1 MFRRLIDYP
10 AWIGHCRRWINPVN
24 GISIHENLLNVRGL
38 GGYIGI
44 HCGGALPIC
53 YLTFRQENTGEWMVG
68 QINVIGAL
76 QDIGPGDGA
85 TTLIPGSHKSAMRHP
100 KLLEQTY
107 RSDDA
112 AGNQFGM
119 KELYL
124 EAGDV
129 LMLTDAITHGSA
141 ARTNDG
147 YRRHHPV
154 PLLAAIPAQPLPLRA
169 ERRAAGK
176 PRRRTARHR
185 PADPPALR
193 PGPRPLAR
201 PISATSGRSQPFR
214 LSLFFGFSIAPGRF
228 RLPGGARQL
237 PGLPRPPESGGFAH
251 AHQRPCHADVI
262 SCGASSSYSSR
273 GITWDPVPE
282 VGVDLFGQVPATL
295 RGDETGCKRQLL
307 TDDVVAAVPFRIFRE
322 ERISRV
328 SWWTNK
334 SAYVAVLLPQAK
346 IPRRRCTA
354 CRETWRPEER

>member
-1 MFRRLIDYP
+1 MSRDWVDAGERDEYLIDYLFDLHGYIVLKGGIAKRDLDEMNQWVDDRWSYVEGRRRQGNEQGEWIGHVETHTYSDADGCNFQNIVEGGQVFRRLIDYP

-141 ARTNDG
+141 ARTNEG
-147 YRRHHPV
+147 YRRITLYRYSPRYLRSRFHYV
-154 PLLAAIPAQPLPLRA
+154 PSVELLESLSDEQRAIVQPIPPRFA
-169 ERRAAGK
+169 PGK
-176 PRRRTARHR
+176 P
-185 PADPPALR
+185 
-193 PGPRPLAR
+193 
-201 PISATSGRSQPFR
+201 
-214 LSLFFGFSIAPGRF
+214 
-228 RLPGGARQL
+228 
-237 PGLPRPPESGGFAH
+237 
-251 AHQRPCHADVI
+251 
-262 SCGASSSYSSR
+262 
-273 GITWDPVPE
+273 
-282 VGVDLFGQVPATL
+282 
-295 RGDETGCKRQLL
+295 
-307 TDDVVAAVPFRIFRE
+307 
-322 ERISRV
+322 
-328 SWWTNK
+328 
-334 SAYVAVLLPQAK
+334 
-346 IPRRRCTA
+346 
-354 CRETWRPEER
+354 

>member
-1 MFRRLIDYP
+1 MSRDWVDAGERDEYLIDYLFDLHGYIVLKGGIAKRDLDEMNQWVDDRWSYVEGRRRQGNEQGEWIGHVETHTYSDADGCNFQNIVEGGQVFRRLIDYP

-141 ARTNDG
+141 VRTNEG
-147 YRRHHPV
+147 YRRITLYRYSPRYLRSRFHYV
-154 PLLAAIPAQPLPLRA
+154 PSAELLESLSDEQRAIVQPIPPRFA
-169 ERRAAGK
+169 PGK
-176 PRRRTARHR
+176 P
-185 PADPPALR
+185 
-193 PGPRPLAR
+193 
-201 PISATSGRSQPFR
+201 
-214 LSLFFGFSIAPGRF
+214 
-228 RLPGGARQL
+228 
-237 PGLPRPPESGGFAH
+237 
-251 AHQRPCHADVI
+251 
-262 SCGASSSYSSR
+262 
-273 GITWDPVPE
+273 
-282 VGVDLFGQVPATL
+282 
-295 RGDETGCKRQLL
+295 
-307 TDDVVAAVPFRIFRE
+307 
-322 ERISRV
+322 
-328 SWWTNK
+328 
-334 SAYVAVLLPQAK
+334 
-346 IPRRRCTA
+346 
-354 CRETWRPEER
+354 

>member
-1 MFRRLIDYP
+1 MSRDWVDAGERDEYLIDYLFDLHGYIVLKGGIAKRDLDEMNQWVDDRWSYVEGGRRQGNEQGEWIGHVETHTYSDADGCNFQNIVEGGQVFRRLIDYP

-147 YRRHHPV
+147 YRRITLYRYSPRYLRSRFHYV
-154 PLLAAIPAQPLPLRA
+154 PSAELLESLDDEQRAIVQPIP
-169 ERRAAGK
+169 
-176 PRRRTARHR
+176 PR
-185 PADPPALR
+185 
-193 PGPRPLAR
+193 
-201 PISATSGRSQPFR
+201 F
-214 LSLFFGFSIAPGRF
+214 APGN
-228 RLPGGARQL
+228 G
-237 PGLPRPPESGGFAH
+237 S
-251 AHQRPCHADVI
+251 
-262 SCGASSSYSSR
+262 
-273 GITWDPVPE
+273 
-282 VGVDLFGQVPATL
+282 
-295 RGDETGCKRQLL
+295 
-307 TDDVVAAVPFRIFRE
+307 
-322 ERISRV
+322 
-328 SWWTNK
+328 
-334 SAYVAVLLPQAK
+334 
-346 IPRRRCTA
+346 
-354 CRETWRPEER
+354 

>member
-1 MFRRLIDYP
+1 MSRDWVDAGEQDEYLIDYLFDLHGYIVLKGGIAKRDLDEMNRWVDDHWRYVEGRRRQGDARGEWIGHVETHTYSDADGCNFQNIVEGAPVFRRLIDYP

-85 TTLIPGSHKSAMRHP
+85 TTVIPGSHKSAMRHP
-100 KLLEQTY
+100 QLLEQTY

-124 EAGDV
+124 DAGDV

-147 YRRHHPV
+147 YRRITLYRYSPRYLRSRFHYV
-154 PLLAAIPAQPLPLRA
+154 PSAELLESLSDEQRAIVQPIP
-169 ERRAAGK
+169 
-176 PRRRTARHR
+176 PR
-185 PADPPALR
+185 
-193 PGPRPLAR
+193 
-201 PISATSGRSQPFR
+201 F
-214 LSLFFGFSIAPGRF
+214 APG
-228 RLPGGARQL
+228 Q
-237 PGLPRPPESGGFAH
+237 
-251 AHQRPCHADVI
+251 
-262 SCGASSSYSSR
+262 
-273 GITWDPVPE
+273 
-282 VGVDLFGQVPATL
+282 
-295 RGDETGCKRQLL
+295 
-307 TDDVVAAVPFRIFRE
+307 
-322 ERISRV
+322 
-328 SWWTNK
+328 
-334 SAYVAVLLPQAK
+334 
-346 IPRRRCTA
+346 
-354 CRETWRPEER
+354 

>member
-1 MFRRLIDYP
+1 MSRDWVDAGERDEYLIDYLFDLHGYIVLKGGIAKRDLDEMNQWVDDRWSYVEGRRRQGNEQGEWIGHVETHTYSAADGCNFQNIVEGGPVFRRLIDYP

-141 ARTNDG
+141 ARTNEG
-147 YRRHHPV
+147 YRRITLYRYSPRYLRSRFHYV
-154 PLLAAIPAQPLPLRA
+154 PSVELLESLSDEQRAIVQPIP
-169 ERRAAGK
+169 
-176 PRRRTARHR
+176 PR
-185 PADPPALR
+185 
-193 PGPRPLAR
+193 
-201 PISATSGRSQPFR
+201 F
-214 LSLFFGFSIAPGRF
+214 APGR
-228 RLPGGARQL
+228 R
-237 PGLPRPPESGGFAH
+237 
-251 AHQRPCHADVI
+251 
-262 SCGASSSYSSR
+262 
-273 GITWDPVPE
+273 
-282 VGVDLFGQVPATL
+282 
-295 RGDETGCKRQLL
+295 
-307 TDDVVAAVPFRIFRE
+307 
-322 ERISRV
+322 
-328 SWWTNK
+328 
-334 SAYVAVLLPQAK
+334 
-346 IPRRRCTA
+346 
-354 CRETWRPEER
+354 

>member
-1 MFRRLIDYP
+1 MTRDWVDAGERDEYLIDYMFDLNGYIVIKGGIARGDLDEMNQWVDDHWGYVEGRRRQGDAQGEWIGHVETHTYSDADGCNFQNIVEGGAVFRRLIDYP

-24 GISIHENLLNVRGL
+24 GISIHENLLNVRGP

-147 YRRHHPV
+147 CRRIALYRYSPRYLRSRFHYV
-154 PLLAAIPAQPLPLRA
+154 PSPELLESLSDEQRAIIQPIP
-169 ERRAAGK
+169 
-176 PRRRTARHR
+176 PR
-185 PADPPALR
+185 
-193 PGPRPLAR
+193 
-201 PISATSGRSQPFR
+201 F
-214 LSLFFGFSIAPGRF
+214 APGQ
-228 RLPGGARQL
+228 G
-237 PGLPRPPESGGFAH
+237 
-251 AHQRPCHADVI
+251 
-262 SCGASSSYSSR
+262 
-273 GITWDPVPE
+273 
-282 VGVDLFGQVPATL
+282 
-295 RGDETGCKRQLL
+295 
-307 TDDVVAAVPFRIFRE
+307 
-322 ERISRV
+322 
-328 SWWTNK
+328 
-334 SAYVAVLLPQAK
+334 
-346 IPRRRCTA
+346 
-354 CRETWRPEER
+354 

>member
-1 MFRRLIDYP
+1 MTRDWVDAGERDEYLIDYLFDLNGYIVIKGGIARGDLDEMNQWVDDHWGYVEGRRRQGDAAGEWIGHVETHTYSDADGCNFQNIVEGGAVFRRLIDYP

-24 GISIHENLLNVRGL
+24 GISIHENLLNVRGP

-76 QDIGPGDGA
+76 QEIGPGDGA

-147 YRRHHPV
+147 CRRIALYRYSPRFLRSRFHYV
-154 PLLAAIPAQPLPLRA
+154 PSPELLDSLSDEQRAIIQPIP
-169 ERRAAGK
+169 
-176 PRRRTARHR
+176 PR
-185 PADPPALR
+185 
-193 PGPRPLAR
+193 
-201 PISATSGRSQPFR
+201 F
-214 LSLFFGFSIAPGRF
+214 APGQ
-228 RLPGGARQL
+228 G
-237 PGLPRPPESGGFAH
+237 
-251 AHQRPCHADVI
+251 
-262 SCGASSSYSSR
+262 
-273 GITWDPVPE
+273 
-282 VGVDLFGQVPATL
+282 
-295 RGDETGCKRQLL
+295 
-307 TDDVVAAVPFRIFRE
+307 
-322 ERISRV
+322 
-328 SWWTNK
+328 
-334 SAYVAVLLPQAK
+334 
-346 IPRRRCTA
+346 
-354 CRETWRPEER
+354 